1 MIVFK
6 KIKWKNFLSTGNQF
20 LTIDLNKSA
29 STLVIGE
36 NGSGKSTLLD
46 ALCFVLFNRP
56 FRLIKKEQ
64 VVNSINEKD
73 CVVNVD
79 FTIGT
84 KDFKI
89 KRGIKPNFFEIYC
102 NDILLNQDASN
113 IDYQKHL
120 ENNILKLIIVFEGPS
135 VGLFDQKSTN
145 MITFEPTYL
154 RDRKLV
160 SLMALHTR
168 AGWGIQDFS

>member
-20 LTIDLNKSA
+20 INIDLDKSA

-56 FRLIKKEQ
+56 FRYIKKEQ
-64 VVNSINEKD
+64 IINSINEKD
-73 CVVNVD
+73 CVTEVIFSV
-79 FTIGT
+79 GK

-89 KRGIKPNFFEIYC
+89 RRGIKPNFFEIYC
-102 NDILLNQDASN
+102 NDVLLNQDASN
-113 IDYQKHL
+113 VDYQKHL
-120 ENNILKLIIVFEGPS
+120 EQNILKLNYRSFV
-135 VGLFDQKSTN
+135 
-145 MITFEPTYL
+145 
-154 RDRKLV
+154 
-160 SLMALHTR
+160 
-168 AGWGIQDFS
+168 